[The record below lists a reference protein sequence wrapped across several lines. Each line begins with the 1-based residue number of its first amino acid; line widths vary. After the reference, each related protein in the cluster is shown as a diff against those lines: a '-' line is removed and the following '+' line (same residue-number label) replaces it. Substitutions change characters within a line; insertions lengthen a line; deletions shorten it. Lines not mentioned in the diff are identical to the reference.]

1 MRKALKPCVAETIGT
16 FALCFIGA
24 GSICVN
30 AGLVGVALA
39 HGCVLAV
46 MISALGHISG
56 GHFNPAVTLARA
68 ASDTFAG
75 IRPADAPAFIIAQLL
90 GASAATLLFRWLVPS
105 LPQVAPE
112 IMVPHPSA
120 AAAEEG

>member
-1 MRKALKPCVAETIGT
+1 MMRKALKPCVAETIGT

-46 MISALGHISG
+46 MISAMGHISG
-56 GHFNPAVTLARA
+56 GHFNPAVTLGALVGGKI
-68 ASDTFAG
+68 SNEKAG
-75 IRPADAPAFIIAQLL
+75 WYVVSQLL
-90 GASAATLLFRWLVPS
+90 GGVAAGALLRLVF
-105 LPQVAPE
+105 
-112 IMVPHPSA
+112 
-120 AAAEEG
+120 